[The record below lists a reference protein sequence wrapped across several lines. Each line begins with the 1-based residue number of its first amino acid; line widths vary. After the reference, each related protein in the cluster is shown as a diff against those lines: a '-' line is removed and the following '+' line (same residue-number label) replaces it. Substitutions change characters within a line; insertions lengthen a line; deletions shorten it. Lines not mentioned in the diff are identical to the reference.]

1 MKIKFIIISLLF
13 SVSTITNYAQNNFK
27 YNVLNINFSEEQNDF
42 PIIRDDENYFIIDEN
57 EYLILRENNESEY
70 AIILEESYTENS
82 LIESAVK
89 LGPSKKNASS
99 IGFIVRANKS
109 FTEALIIEI
118 NSKGKYRIKQFKN
131 NKYSFLS
138 KKKRKGKWIKNK
150 SIKKENIYN
159 TIQIIYNKNKITF
172 KTNNSII
179 EEFES
184 NINKNGYSGI
194 LIGPDTKS
202 RLKYFYLRTDKQKK
216 LQIKK
221 DKFQEKPIINTKE
234 KIISNNNIKVD
245 LIKQNKD
252 SLLIIDLMQK
262 INQVNTKLKLQAGE
276 IREKEY
282 DITQLENWIKEI
294 EKNESKSNQL
304 ISDLE
309 ISVNLK
315 NSSLN
320 KLEIINS
327 KLVNKELELENKLI
341 ELRKEI
347 SKLKSS
353 SEKISDNNLLQLKS
367 LKSNAKKI
375 KELEDILKKT
385 KEGTDKLKKDNSKK
399 LSLLENNLNS
409 IQKKNSEIFKEKN
422 ILINELKSL
431 KIKKESLKNEISV
444 LNNQLKT
451 VSNNNNSLKNNISI
465 VEKNNRNLKKSLDTQ
480 ITNNKYLKE
489 IFVYKDFELNE
500 LNPTDLI
507 ANKLIEVKEVEIK
520 KEKEII
526 DSRYSILLGVLMF
539 PTTKFNK
546 LKDIKVEITNGL
558 YKYIVGNY
566 SNLNDANTEMRKIK
580 NFGFKN
586 AYIIKT
592 SK

>member
-138 KKKRKGKWIKNK
+138 KKNRKGKWIKNK

-159 TIQIIYNKNKITF
+159 TIQIIDNKNKITF

-566 SNLNDANTEMRKIK
+566 SNLNDANTEMRIIK